1 MVCGS
6 CESGPVRQL
15 QGRTNAERAFARAS
29 NQQQRGKDDMRV
41 DSGRRPI
48 EHSHVHHNQMGAAWH
63 RKRCSWC
70 GVPVTVGATDLGR
83 CFLQTKIAELP
94 ERPCACDA
102 ISWSPALC
110 QREYG
115 SSNIF

>member
-1 MVCGS
+1 
-6 CESGPVRQL
+6 
-15 QGRTNAERAFARAS
+15 
-29 NQQQRGKDDMRV
+29 MRME
-41 DSGRRPI
+41 SGRRPI

-63 RKRCSWC
+63 SKRGSWC
-70 GVPVTVGATDLGR
+70 GVPVTVGATDLDR
-83 CFLQTKIAELP
+83 FFCKKNAELP
-94 ERPCACDA
+94 ERPCACDV